1 MDLEFLPLVA
11 LLAGI
16 VSSIAASSFLG
27 RRKGRED
34 VREDVEFSKQVVQ
47 TLRNSQGFSEDQLA
61 YVQKALTEAA
71 MDRTVERSERGYLIF
86 VAVAGLLGIL
96 FALYNFIDYM
106 GLFASLL
113 ITAAYAQ
120 QPQAAPVSNEMAW
133 MMPWIVGGI
142 LVVMAVAFV
151 GSIIT
156 LLVSKDTPENQ
167 SKLKSA
173 TDIVKTFGGF
183 FTGIATSLL
192 H

>member
-1 MDLEFLPLVA
+1 MDFEFLPL
-11 LLAGI
+11 
-16 VSSIAASSFLG
+16 
-27 RRKGRED
+27 
-34 VREDVEFSKQVVQ
+34 
-47 TLRNSQGFSEDQLA
+47 
-61 YVQKALTEAA
+61 
-71 MDRTVERSERGYLIF
+71 

-96 FALYNFIDYM
+96 FALYNFFDYV

-113 ITAAYAQ
+113 VTIAYAQ
-120 QPQAAPVSNEMAW
+120 QPQSVPVSTEMAW

-156 LLVSKDTPENQ
+156 LLVSKDTLENQ